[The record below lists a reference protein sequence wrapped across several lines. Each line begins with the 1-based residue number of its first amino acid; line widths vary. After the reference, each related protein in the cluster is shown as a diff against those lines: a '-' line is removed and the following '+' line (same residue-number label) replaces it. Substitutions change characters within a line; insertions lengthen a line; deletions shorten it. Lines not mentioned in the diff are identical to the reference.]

1 MHSREAWA
9 RKLPEASCDLKST
22 LAALLFLAATLPASA
37 IAQEPVLELDHVFI
51 VVPPGGAEAIEALRQ
66 SGITVDTEVI
76 RHEGQGTAS
85 VSALFENAY
94 IELLWVDSSVAVDSA
109 HYLDII
115 AFRRAAAWRETGS
128 SPFGIGLHLLSGDAS
143 DLRVPYHLLSISGTQ
158 LNYVR
163 RARGRPGR
171 RAEPRT
177 SPMRSRPLTLLL
189 PALAAWLAACG
200 GDAPPAERPA
210 ETAAPAPSADP
221 AAPSGTTPSASPPAT
236 APEASGTGG
245 SPGCRCLVRSA
256 SPGSTFDWLSSSS
269 TAVRQC

>member
-37 IAQEPVLELDHVFI
+37 VAQEPVLELDHVFI

-109 HYLDII
+109 HQLDVM

-158 LNYVR
+158 LNYVLLRETDDSLAPDVFVVPAPRAVTSWLDRYRQRHPESFIHSARHR
-163 RARGRPGR
+163 RITRVSVPGPQRFARLDVRLVEFVEHGGPAVLKVEFDDGVTGQTRDLR
-171 RAEPRT
+171 
-177 SPMRSRPLTLLL
+177 
-189 PALAAWLAACG
+189 PAL
-200 GDAPPAERPA
+200 P
-210 ETAAPAPSADP
+210 
-221 AAPSGTTPSASPPAT
+221 
-236 APEASGTGG
+236 
-245 SPGCRCLVRSA
+245 VI
-256 SPGSTFDWLSSSS
+256 LS
-269 TAVRQC
+269 R